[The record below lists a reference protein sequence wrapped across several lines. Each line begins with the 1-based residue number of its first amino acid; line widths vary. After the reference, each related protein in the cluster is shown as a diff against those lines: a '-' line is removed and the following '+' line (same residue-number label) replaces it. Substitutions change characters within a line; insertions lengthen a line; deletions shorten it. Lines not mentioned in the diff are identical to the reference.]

1 MEDSGARRR
10 KMGTC
15 KGLLVTPNALVSV
28 LSFAILAAPSVYF
41 LSRFP
46 PLWRDSDGFYQVST
60 RPNYLQLLHWP
71 PLYCLWARIPILVG
85 NWIGAHGAQP
95 LLVTNSFDEPGL
107 AEPGLFALVLVQ
119 QTLLVVGL
127 LTACLTICTRPIGRI
142 GLVLL
147 FVSQAWLYAFAQCV
161 GSEAFAHLFALL
173 VIACAVVWRR
183 ENGSRRLTN
192 VLLFLAL
199 TFAAL
204 ARHINLLLLLLVPL
218 WCCFD
223 LIASLR
229 YRGTDRRSASLRSL
243 RRLLRATLIGFFALA
258 ASTLVTWACCSFYH
272 VPYRSR
278 LGYVFQWRLNY
289 LAGLS
294 PAERTTRFAQ
304 LTKDLRD
311 PAIDYGIKAWQE
323 SIGKGGGWQTELLSQ
338 AIFEWF
344 QKNTTLPFRQQACE
358 MDIRLN
364 RICRWFLLSGDQ
376 KLYGSILQDTIH
388 SLQFS
393 PAEIAREPFVCTDA
407 LIGMSKKDDRL
418 AAVRGLPSLQ
428 RPMGLYEEEWRT
440 SWYCNLWK
448 GWPIAGFAVAAFG
461 LCLLGHFVSRWK
473 SETWFAVISFIGC
486 GVLLILA
493 NSAVTFVSPRFD
505 GPTCLLFLAALA
517 YSLDTLLESR
527 ASPASVAVRV

>member
-46 PLWRDSDGFYQVST
+46 PLWRDSDGFYQVSA

-85 NWIGAHGAQP
+85 NWIGAHDAQP

-147 FVSQAWLYAFAQCV
+147 FVSQAWLYAFAHCV

-527 ASPASVAVRV
+527 ASPASVSVRV